1 MKKDQLKEKYL
12 SSVLYYSK
20 IVHKEERA
28 ILIISALRLL
38 TFFGG
43 IIIIWSGFTISVLA
57 GTVSAVLLMILFLY
71 LLKLYASHSEKKT
84 FLGNLVDINQN
95 EANALS
101 GVLSAFNPGNMY
113 SDIKHDFSYDVDL
126 FGNSSIFQYLN
137 RTVTEY
143 GRDILAG
150 WLSNPYPLSEN
161 LVSRQAAVRE
171 IASKDKWRQEFMA
184 SGMKTP
190 LKKNEISELSK
201 WIEEKAIIES
211 SSVKKILIVFL
222 PAAAIVTLILWLAG
236 IISHTLFVLIFLSN
250 LIYVIAGIKKTN
262 DIHKALSKK
271 YDFLSSMDGLLRAFE
286 NESFT
291 SHVLIDIKQNIS
303 GKKDSASY
311 SVRKLGRLI
320 QSFDS
325 RNNMIV
331 GFVLNGL
338 FLWDYQS
345 ILRLEKWKT
354 EYRMLFPVWLEMV
367 GEVDA
372 YNSLGNYSFNNQD
385 FVYPILSE
393 DRQVF
398 SAKNLGHQLID
409 ESKRVSNNFSVGKD
423 GTVCIISGANMSG
436 KSTFLRTIAVNFI
449 VGMTGAP
456 VCASELSFIPH
467 RIFTSMRTTDSLSD
481 NESYFYAELRRLKT
495 LKLRIE
501 KGEPLFFI
509 LDEILKGTN
518 SADKSNGSRLF
529 LERIIAK
536 GGTGLIATH
545 DTSLGK
551 LESDYPGK
559 VINKCF
565 EIEINGEN
573 IIFDYKIQDGITQK
587 MNAVFLMKQM
597 GILD

>member
-1 MKKDQLKEKYL
+1 MKKEELKEKYL
-12 SSVLYYSK
+12 SSVFYYSNLEK
-20 IVHKEERA
+20 KEEKI
-28 ILIISALRLL
+28 ILILSVLRLL

-43 IIIIWSGFTISVLA
+43 IIIIWAGFTISLFT
-57 GTVSAVLLMILFLY
+57 GIISAILLTILFLY
-71 LLKLYASHSEKKT
+71 LLKLFGTHSEKRI
-84 FLGNLVDINQN
+84 FLGNLVLINQN

-101 GVLSAFNPGNMY
+101 GNFSAFDPGNLY
-113 SDIKHDFSYDVDL
+113 SDISHDFSYDVDL
-126 FGNSSIFQYLN
+126 FGISSLFQYLN

-143 GRDILAG
+143 GRDILGG
-150 WLSNPYPLSEN
+150 WLSDPYPLSQK
-161 LVSRQAAVRE
+161 LISRQEAIRE
-171 IASKDKWRQEFMA
+171 IAAKDRWRQEFMA

-190 LKKNEISELSK
+190 LKKNEISELIK
-201 WIEEKAIIES
+201 WIEEKALIES
-211 SSVKKILIVFL
+211 SAMKKMLIILL
-222 PAAAIVTLILWLAG
+222 PAAAIVALFLWITG
-236 IISHTLFVLIFLSN
+236 IIQYTIFVLIFLGN
-250 LIYVIAGIKKTN
+250 LIFVVTGIKKTN

-271 YDFLSSMDGLLRAFE
+271 YDFLTSMNGLLRAFE

-291 SHVLIDIKQNIS
+291 SQVLIQIKQNIS
-303 GKKDSASY
+303 GKKDSASF

-325 RNNMIV
+325 RNNIMV

-338 FLWDYQS
+338 FLWDYQC
-345 ILRLEKWKT
+345 ILRLEKWKSD
-354 EYRMLFPVWLEMV
+354 YKMLFPLWLEMV
-367 GEVDA
+367 GQVDA
-372 YNSLGNYSFNNQD
+372 YNSLGNYSFNNQE
-385 FVYPILSE
+385 FAYPGISE
-393 DRQVF
+393 DHQVF
-398 SAKNLGHQLID
+398 SARDLGHQLID
-409 ESKRVSNNFSVGKD
+409 EKKRVSNNFSLGRE
-423 GTVCIISGANMSG
+423 GTICIISGANMAG
-436 KSTFLRTIAVNFI
+436 KSTFLRTISVNFI
-449 VGMTGAP
+449 LGMTGAP
-456 VCASELSFIPH
+456 VCASELNFIPA
-467 RIFTSMRTTDSLSD
+467 RIFTSMRTTDSLSA
-481 NESYFYAELRRLKT
+481 NESYFYAELRRLNT
-495 LKLRIE
+495 LKLRIG

-518 SADKSNGSRLF
+518 SADKSTGSKLF
-529 LERIIAK
+529 LQGIIEK